1 MSILVGKIIGQRKIW
16 VTTRTFVNFH
26 SFFPDKVLI
35 LLTLT
40 MSLFD
45 GLDLYNLMLLKFFGI
60 KLLFWKPINKN
71 CKYFW
76 FTKILFPLDSCFW
89 YPQSLSHPRSRI
101 LFTLNCKYYKKKLFI
116 IVSNIKTC
124 LNLNGDWKSSSKK
137 VYLIQNFI
145 VYKYILPSIKLLND
159 PLKV

>member
-76 FTKILFPLDSCFW
+76 FTKILFPLDSCFKSDTHKVSVILGPAFFLLW
-89 YPQSLSHPRSRI
+89 IVNIVKKTFYYRQSYQIMLKSEWW
-101 LFTLNCKYYKKKLFI
+101 LKI
-116 IVSNIKTC
+116 IE
-124 LNLNGDWKSSSKK
+124 
-137 VYLIQNFI
+137 
-145 VYKYILPSIKLLND
+145 
-159 PLKV
+159 